1 MKNRLPL
8 LLYAVLFFLS
18 GAAGLIYEIVWERLL
33 ELYFGVTLT
42 AITLIVAAY
51 MGGLGVG
58 SLIGGQA
65 AQRARKPALLY
76 GAVEVGIGLFGL
88 ASPFLIHWIGQRTAG
103 APYALVF
110 LLSFGLLMIPTILM
124 GMTLPLLTQTFV
136 RRVENTGRTIGLL
149 YGINTLGAAFGA
161 LLAAYVLVGLAGFYG
176 AILAGVGLNLVAGAG
191 ALWFGW
197 QARASVEAQGQTQPA
212 ASVPQIALK
221 YQVILLSAFLVGFID
236 MGLEMAWFRVIGI
249 LNKNTAYGFPSV
261 LAVFLVGLALGG
273 WLWGSKADKSKDAVA
288 LFWKLQLGVG
298 ITVGLSFLA
307 LWGALHVPA
316 FEAWFERVL
325 SRPQMPIPP
334 YLKIGSDFV
343 FSRRLMATGLFE
355 YFLPILL
362 LVLPGSLL
370 MGGGLPVLDR
380 IAIRS
385 AEQSG
390 RRVGDIHL
398 ANILGSVIGTLAPD
412 YLFLPL
418 LGSELTVK
426 LLTLLTL
433 VFTLLVLSHLSAVRH
448 RIVYGLPVTLLVLA
462 AALPGRGQL
471 YTRLYEVGTGLE
483 SVVDESGDSVL
494 VLNFHASSRQVAQ
507 LWIGGIQNSYFPSN
521 GEYERSAMT
530 CASANHPRRVLL
542 IGLGGGNTAYF
553 LTQLPGVEEIVIVEL
568 MEDLGT
574 FLDEHAPVAQATL
587 HDPKVTYLVD
597 DGRRYLYANP
607 EERFDM
613 IFIDPLNSFT
623 AGHNNLYS
631 REAMT
636 LYRSHLQEDGIFCG
650 WINEAHVLPTT
661 VASVF
666 PFVEQFRDFVV
677 AGNRP
682 FEYDRDY
689 MQAAGE
695 NFLSAGN
702 AIIGPGAAETLAP
715 ETVLALRVRD
725 EQAIKKREG
734 EIPVLTDMNPW
745 LEYYYFHKRIR

>member
-8 LLYAVLFFLS
+8 LLYAALFFLS

-58 SLIGGQA
+58 SLLGGQV

-76 GAVEVGIGLFGL
+76 GAVEVGIGLFGMV
-88 ASPFLIHWIGQRTAG
+88 SPFLIHWIGQQTAG
-103 APYALVF
+103 ASYALVF
-110 LLSFGLLMIPTILM
+110 LLSFGLLMLPTLLM

-161 LLAAYVLVGLAGFYG
+161 LLAAYVLIGLGGFYG
-176 AILAGVGLNLVAGAG
+176 AILTAVGLNLVAGAG
-191 ALWFGW
+191 ALGFGQ
-197 QARASVEAQGQTQPA
+197 QAGASVEAGEEAPA
-212 ASVPQIALK
+212 AADVPQVALK
-221 YQVILLSAFLVGFID
+221 YQVILLAAFLVGFID
-236 MGLEMAWFRVIGI
+236 MGLEMAWFRVLGI

-273 WLWGSKADKSKDAVA
+273 WMWGSKADKSKDAVA

-298 ITVGLSFLA
+298 ITVALSFLA
-307 LWGALHVPA
+307 LWGALHISA
-316 FEAWFERVL
+316 FEGWFKHIL
-325 SRPQMPIPP
+325 ARPQMPMPP
-334 YLKIGSDFV
+334 YLKIQDEFV
-343 FSRRLMATGLFE
+343 FSKRTMAVGLSE

-398 ANILGSVIGTLAPD
+398 ANIIGSVLGTLAPN

-426 LLTLLTL
+426 LLTLATL
-433 VFTLLVLSHLSAVRH
+433 VFTLLAVTHLVAVR
-448 RIVYGLPVTLLVLA
+448 RGMRYGLPLLLILLA
-462 AALPGRGQL
+462 ALLPGRGQL
-471 YTRLYEVGTGLE
+471 YIRLYEVGTGLR

-494 VLNFHASSRQVAQ
+494 VLNFHASSQEVAQ
-507 LWIGGIQNSYFPSN
+507 LWIGGVQNSYFPSN

-530 CASANHPRRVLL
+530 CASANLPKRVLL

-568 MEDLGT
+568 MENLGV
-574 FLDEHAPVAQATL
+574 FLDRYAPVAQATL
-587 HDPKVTYLVD
+587 HNPKVKYIVD

-631 REAMT
+631 REAMA
-636 LYRSHLQEDGIFCG
+636 LYRSHLTQDGIFCG
-650 WINEAHVLPTT
+650 WINEGHVLPTT

-666 PFVEQFRDFVV
+666 PFVEHFRDFVV
-677 AGNRP
+677 AADIP
-682 FEYDRDY
+682 FEYNLPY
-689 MQAAGE
+689 MQAARERFLAAGE
-695 NFLSAGN
+695 
-702 AIIGPGAAETLAP
+702 AIIGPSASKTLEPHA
-715 ETVLALRVRD
+715 VLALHIRD
-725 EQAIKKREG
+725 EKAIRKRIG